1 MVSTCAP
8 CYRMV
13 SVTGTTTWAVKSAES
28 SQEYTVNLEQ
38 EQCTQDCALECTLC
52 NICVHMYSCA
62 CCDYLIHGTICK
74 HIHLVARTTSAEP
87 MKATPPTLPVED
99 KEVILQALRQPPS
112 STPSHHCLLAKLDDL
127 QTLIR
132 GCTNAEALS
141 AAEKHIT
148 AAVSVLK
155 APTSEAGVGVL
166 PKAPCTTQQ
175 QEDGHPTLQI
185 NEEETQVSKGAKYKA
200 SHSWKDVLLWSPCMS
215 VVYISCLYSHMRH
228 SCLFTCEG
236 VVSKAFSRGEG

>member
-1 MVSTCAP
+1 MVITCAP

-13 SVTGTTTWAVKSAES
+13 SVTGNTTWAVMSAES
-28 SQEYTVNLEQ
+28 SQEYMVNLEQ
-38 EQCTQDCALECTLC
+38 ERCTQDCALECTQC
-52 NICVHMYSCA
+52 NICVHMYSCT
-62 CCDYLIHGTICK
+62 CCDYLIRGTICK

-112 STPSHHCLLAKLDDL
+112 SIPSHHCLLAKLDDL

-155 APTSEAGVGVL
+155 ALTSEAGVGVL
-166 PKAPCTTQQ
+166 PKAPSQPSNKKMAIQRFKSTKKKRK
-175 QEDGHPTLQI
+175 
-185 NEEETQVSKGAKYKA
+185 SAKVRNIKPHIHGKMYCYGL
-200 SHSWKDVLLWSPCMS
+200 H
-215 VVYISCLYSHMRH
+215 
-228 SCLFTCEG
+228 TCP
-236 VVSKAFSRGEG
+236 

>member
-1 MVSTCAP
+1 MVITCAP

-13 SVTGTTTWAVKSAES
+13 SVTETTTWAVKSAES
-28 SQEYTVNLEQ
+28 SQEYMVNLEQ
-38 EQCTQDCALECTLC
+38 ERCAQDCALEWTQC

-74 HIHLVARTTSAEP
+74 HIHFVAWTTSAEP
-87 MKATPPTLPVED
+87 MQATPPTLAVEY

-112 STPSHHCLLAKLDDL
+112 STSTSSHHCLLAKLDDL
-127 QTLIR
+127 QTIIR

-155 APTSEAGVGVL
+155 ALTSEAGVGVL
-166 PKAPCTTQQ
+166 PKNHQKPATRRWPSNAFNQRRRSASQQ
-175 QEDGHPTLQI
+175 RCKT
-185 NEEETQVSKGAKYKA
+185 
-200 SHSWKDVLLWSPCMS
+200 
-215 VVYISCLYSHMRH
+215 
-228 SCLFTCEG
+228 
-236 VVSKAFSRGEG
+236 